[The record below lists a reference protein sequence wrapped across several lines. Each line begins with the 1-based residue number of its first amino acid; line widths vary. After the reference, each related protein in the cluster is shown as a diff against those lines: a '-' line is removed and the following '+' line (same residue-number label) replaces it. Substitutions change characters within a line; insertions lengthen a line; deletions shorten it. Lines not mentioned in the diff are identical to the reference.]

1 MKFLQEINVGICG
14 SEIVGLVPLK
24 SMLSAADYY
33 IKKENL
39 FILDEKQKVR
49 LVLWFSL
56 LILNC
61 PQYL

>member
-1 MKFLQEINVGICG
+1 MDFKTVFLKIAIDPISQEMNVGICG

-39 FILDEKQKVR
+39 FILDEKHKVR
-49 LVLWFSL
+49 LV
-56 LILNC
+56 C
-61 PQYL
+61 

>member
-1 MKFLQEINVGICG
+1 MDLKIAFLKIAIHSISQEMNVGICG

-39 FILDEKQKVR
+39 FILDEKHKVR
-49 LVLWFSL
+49 LV
-56 LILNC
+56 C
-61 PQYL
+61 